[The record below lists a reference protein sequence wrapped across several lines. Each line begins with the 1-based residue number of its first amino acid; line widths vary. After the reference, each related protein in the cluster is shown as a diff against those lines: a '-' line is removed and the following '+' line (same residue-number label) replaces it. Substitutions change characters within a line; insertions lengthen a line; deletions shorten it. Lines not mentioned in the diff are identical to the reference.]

1 VEENRTP
8 VASSVNSA
16 AGAKFV
22 IAAFLARYP
31 AGTRRAYTSH
41 LKHWFAWCE
50 DHAVDPFTIQRGH
63 IEAYVR
69 HLLEERKLK
78 NSTVGSKLNCICG
91 LYRFAYIDGFL
102 PLDPGA
108 HVRRPK
114 VDFVST
120 TKGLSRSELADVL
133 KAAEAEGPMTYALI
147 CLLAFNGLRIGECLA
162 IDIDHLGYERGFRTL
177 FVPHRKGNKVGH
189 LSLAIRTA
197 YAVEQILRGRASG
210 PLLLGRNGQRL
221 DVAAARRTIKRLCRK
236 VGITKRITPHS
247 FRHSF
252 VTLAL
257 DAGVPER
264 DIMASTGHSSGVMLT
279 YYDRNR
285 ASIERNAAHAVAAFV
300 GVAA

>member
-1 VEENRTP
+1 MDQNRTP
-8 VASSVNSA
+8 VPSSVQSSQSA
-16 AGAKFV
+16 HFV
-22 IAAFLARYP
+22 VAAFLARYP
-31 AGTRRAYTSH
+31 ANTRRAYSSH
-41 LKHWFAWCE
+41 LKHWFGWCE
-50 DHAVDPFTIQRGH
+50 QHRLDPFTVQRGH

-91 LYRFAYIDGFL
+91 LYRFAHLDGYL
-102 PLDPGA
+102 ALDPGA
-108 HVRRPK
+108 HVRRPRI
-114 VDFVST
+114 DFVSS
-120 TKGLSRSELADVL
+120 TKGLSRSELSDIL
-133 KAAEAEGPMTYALI
+133 KAAEAEGPMTYALV
-147 CLLAFNGLRIGECLA
+147 CLLAFNGLRIGEALA
-162 IDIDHLGYERGFRTL
+162 IDVDHLGYERGYRTL

-197 YAVEQILRGRASG
+197 YAVEQILQGRTTG
-210 PLLLGRNGQRL
+210 PLLLGRNGERL

-236 VGITKRITPHS
+236 VGVTKRITPHS
-247 FRHSF
+247 FRHTF